1 MALSR
6 IVEHALAPSLR
17 MNPQRWQQIDAI
29 FKEALQRAPESR
41 AAFLAGA
48 CNGDTALQQE
58 IAQLFKSLEAA
69 GSFLEKP
76 AGESFG
82 FSGDTAHGP
91 SLAAGQNLAHYQ
103 IVSQIGAGGM
113 GEVYLA
119 NDLKLDRRVAIKIL
133 PSHFTKDIAQV
144 QRFEREARAASALN
158 NPNIITIHEIDNE
171 GDLHF
176 IATEFI
182 EGQTLRE
189 RLANGKLP
197 ITDVLTIATQIAKA
211 LAAAHAAGIIHR
223 DIKPENVMVRP
234 DGLVKV
240 VDFGLAK
247 LSGRDGPVSSVGTPS
262 TLSLQTDVGT
272 LMGTASYLSP
282 EQVLHQKVDHRTDIF
297 SLGVVLY
304 EMLAGERP
312 FKGEDV
318 THVFDAIVRAEP
330 EPLNPASLNC
340 VVTRALAK
348 KPEARYANAEELC
361 ADLARVS
368 EAIQGQ
374 SRSQWTKWAALAAV
388 LVLLTAFGFWLW
400 RRPTTPTTPRPIF
413 ASAAQKLTD
422 LPGEEL
428 YPSLS
433 PDEQTLVFASAQS
446 GNWDIYRQAV
456 GARSAVN
463 LTEESDGYDTQPV
476 ISPDGARIAFRSSRN
491 GGGVFVMNLD
501 GTGVKQV
508 ADAGFNPSW
517 APDGREIALN
527 DDNIINSEAR
537 NTYPS
542 ASRLWAVDIA
552 TGKRRMITTRD
563 AVQSDWSPH
572 GQRLAFWGEQ
582 KGGHRD
588 IWTVA
593 ADGRSEP
600 VPITDDAFI
609 DWNPVWSAD
618 GTYLYFLSNRGG
630 EMNLWRVP
638 IDESTGR
645 RRGEPEPATLP
656 SNNCQHVSI
665 ARNGSGLVYGQ
676 STRSENVWQIGF
688 DSSRGEVTG
697 PASFL
702 TQGLKRY
709 AFFSL
714 APDEQSFVYLARGE
728 PQQDLFTAD
737 LAGTPL
743 QRLTDDVA
751 QDIVPRWSPDGQWIA
766 FLSDR
771 SGKYEIWKVRPD
783 GSGLVQ
789 MTHEP
794 EREVIAPVWSPDGSK
809 LLYQIRNVNS
819 YFIEANRP
827 GAEQTP
833 QSLPGQPPPG
843 FIPWDWSPDGKLLVG
858 WQPLLADRSMVV
870 YIFAEQRYE
879 RFVIGFG
886 SYPIWLNDNRSVL
899 FREAEKLYLLDR
911 LSGKWRE
918 IFALKPPSQIGS
930 YALSRDNKHLYYTS
944 ASNESDIWLL
954 KIETP

>member
-1 MALSR
+1 
-6 IVEHALAPSLR
+6 
-17 MNPQRWQQIDAI
+17 MNPERWQQIDELFQATLRRSRESRVT
-29 FKEALQRAPESR
+29 FLVEACDGDEALRREVQQLLV
-41 AAFLAGA
+41 AF
-48 CNGDTALQQE
+48 D
-58 IAQLFKSLEAA
+58 AA

-82 FSGDTAHGP
+82 FNGKPVDGP
-91 SLAAGQNLAHYQ
+91 SLTAGQKLAHYQ
-103 IVSQIGAGGM
+103 IISQIGAGGM

-133 PSHFTKDIAQV
+133 PSQFTKEVVQV
-144 QRFEREARAASALN
+144 ERFEREARTASGLN
-158 NPNIITIHEIDNE
+158 NPNIITIHEIGNE

-182 EGQTLRE
+182 EGQTLRQ
-189 RLANGKLP
+189 RLADGP
-197 ITDVLTIATQIAKA
+197 MPVDEVLAIAVQIAKA

-240 VDFGLAK
+240 LDFGLAK
-247 LSGRDGPVSSVGTPS
+247 LSERDLATTATTMPA
-262 TLSLQTDVGT
+262 TLSLQTDVGV

-282 EQVLHQKVDHRTDIF
+282 EQVQHQPVDHRTDIF

-312 FKGEDV
+312 FRGDNV
-318 THVFDAIVRAEP
+318 IQVLDAIVKSEP
-330 EPLNPASLNC
+330 KPLPSGLNRI
-340 VVTRALAK
+340 VTRALSKEPA
-348 KPEARYANAEELC
+348 ARYQSAAELN
-361 ADLARVS
+361 ADLVRPAQGKAKLHWTRWV
-368 EAIQGQ
+368 AIPAALLL
-374 SRSQWTKWAALAAV
+374 SAALAFW
-388 LVLLTAFGFWLW
+388 LLTS
-400 RRPTTPTTPRPIF
+400 RRAAPSTSSPPF

-428 YPSLS
+428 FPSLS
-433 PDEQTLVFASAQS
+433 PDGQSFVFASSQN

-456 GARSAVN
+456 GTRSAVN
-463 LTEESDGYDTQPV
+463 LTERSDSFDTQPA

-491 GGGVFVMNLD
+491 GGGVFVMNID
-501 GTGVKQV
+501 GSNVRQV
-508 ADAGFNPSW
+508 TNEGFNPTWS
-517 APDGREIALN
+517 PDGRELALN
-527 DDNIINSEAR
+527 DDNITNSEAR

-542 ASRLWAVDIA
+542 ASKLWAVDVSSG
-552 TGKRRMITTRD
+552 TRRLITTHD
-563 AVQSDWSPH
+563 AVQADWSPH
-572 GQRLAFWGEQ
+572 GHRLAFWGEQ

-593 ADGRSEP
+593 ADGKSEP
-600 VPITDDAFI
+600 VLVTDDGYI
-609 DWNPVWSAD
+609 DWNPVWSAN
-618 GTYLYFLSNRGG
+618 GEYLYFLSNRGG

-638 IDESTGR
+638 INESNGGL
-645 RRGEPEPATLP
+645 RGSPEPATLP
-656 SNNCQHVSI
+656 SNNCQHVRF
-665 ARNGSGLVYGQ
+665 ARNGSGLIYGQ
-676 STRSENVWQIGF
+676 STRNENVWQVGL
-688 DSSRGEVTG
+688 DPPRGEVTG

-737 LAGTPL
+737 RAGNPI

-783 GSGLVQ
+783 GSGLAQ

-794 EREVIAPVWSPDGSK
+794 DREVIAPVWAPDGSK

-819 YFIEANRP
+819 YVIDASRP
-827 GAEQTP
+827 GIEQTP
-833 QSLPGQPPPG
+833 QSLPGSPPPG
-843 FIPWDWSPDGKLLVG
+843 FIPWDWSSDGSLLVG
-858 WQPLLADRSMVV
+858 WQPLNEQRSMVV
-870 YIFAEQRYE
+870 YTFTDHRYE
-879 RFVIGFG
+879 RFVTGFG
-886 SYPIWLNDNRSVL
+886 SYPIWLNDNRRVL
-899 FREAEKLYLLDR
+899 FREGGKLYLLDR
-911 LSGKWRE
+911 LTGKSRE
-918 IFALKPPSQIGS
+918 LLSLKPPSQIGS
-930 YALSRDNKHLYYTS
+930 YALSRDNKRLYYTS
-944 ASNESDIWLL
+944 GSNEADIWLL
-954 KIETP
+954 KAKTPAQK